1 MLTEAEGLIKV
12 TLSYVHCESDSVS
25 EAMQDRD
32 VFYCGP
38 LIGGDI

>member
-12 TLSYVHCESDSVS
+12 TLSYVSLHCESDSVS

-32 VFYCGP
+32 VFFTV
-38 LIGGDI
+38 DH